1 MNELENLK
9 EIGIKE
15 ISRKTHIEP
24 TFLQYIFDKNFEK
37 LSRLNIKGY
46 AKILQ
51 REYGVDL
58 SELLAEYD
66 AFMQENMPDESKKTK
81 VSPKISSYTP
91 EDVSIQRQSS
101 GGGAGFFF
109 WIIILAII
117 AGGAYYFDAY
127 KYVQNFIASLNEDN
141 TSVSYSQSSIV
152 NEVKKNI
159 IDTNVTISQNTPKI
173 DANAS
178 SVKISAPAE
187 QNVTVN
193 PASVDQNTVKPSMA
207 AQPAPKVEQNVT
219 KPLNEAVITPKQR
232 VWIGIINLENGQKT
246 SSDTSK
252 SVNINLDQRQLVV
265 CGNGNIELKIGDK
278 VTKYNPSRPARFL
291 VENGDMKFLT
301 YDEFVEMNKGKSW

>member
-37 LSRLNIKGY
+37 LSRLNIRGY

-66 AFMQENMPDESKKTK
+66 AFMQENTPDDSHKTK
-81 VSPKISSYTP
+81 VSPKIASYTP
-91 EDVSIQRQSS
+91 DDITNQRQ
-101 GGGAGFFF
+101 GGGSGFFF

-117 AGGAYYFDAY
+117 GGGAYYFDAY
-127 KYVQNFIASLNEDN
+127 KYVQNFIATLNEDN

-159 IDTNVTISQNTPKI
+159 IDTNVTISQNAPKI

-187 QNVTVN
+187 QNVTVS
-193 PASVDQNTVKPSMA
+193 PASVDQNALKPSMA

-219 KPLNEAVITPKQR
+219 KPLNEAIITPKQR

>member
-66 AFMQENMPDESKKTK
+66 AFMQENTPDDSHKTK
-81 VSPKISSYTP
+81 VSPKIASYTP
-91 EDVSIQRQSS
+91 DDITNQRQ
-101 GGGAGFFF
+101 GGGSGFFF

-127 KYVQNFIASLNEDN
+127 KYVHNFIASLNEDN

-187 QNVTVN
+187 QNVPVS
-193 PASVDQNTVKPSMA
+193 PASVDQNALKPSMA

>member
-66 AFMQENMPDESKKTK
+66 AFMQENTPDDSHKTK
-81 VSPKISSYTP
+81 VSPKIASYTP
-91 EDVSIQRQSS
+91 DDITNQRQ
-101 GGGAGFFF
+101 GGGSGFFF

-117 AGGAYYFDAY
+117 GGGAYYFDAY
-127 KYVQNFIASLNEDN
+127 KYVQNFIATLNEDN

-187 QNVTVN
+187 QNVTVS
-193 PASVDQNTVKPSMA
+193 PASVDQNALKPNMA

>member
-37 LSRLNIKGY
+37 LSRLNMRGY

-66 AFMQENMPDESKKTK
+66 AFMQENTPDDSHKTK
-81 VSPKISSYTP
+81 VSPKIASYTP
-91 EDVSIQRQSS
+91 DDITNQRQ
-101 GGGAGFFF
+101 GGGSGFFF
-109 WIIILAII
+109 WVIILAII
-117 AGGAYYFDAY
+117 GGGAYYFDAY

-159 IDTNVTISQNTPKI
+159 IDTNVTITQNAPKI
-173 DANAS
+173 EANAS

-187 QNVTVN
+187 QNVTVS
-193 PASVDQNTVKPSMA
+193 PASVDQNAAKPSMA

>member
-37 LSRLNIKGY
+37 LSRLNMRGY

-66 AFMQENMPDESKKTK
+66 AFMQENTPDDSHKTK
-81 VSPKISSYTP
+81 VSPKIASYTP
-91 EDVSIQRQSS
+91 DDITNQRQ
-101 GGGAGFFF
+101 GGGSGFFF

-117 AGGAYYFDAY
+117 GGGAYYFDAY
-127 KYVQNFIASLNEDN
+127 KYVQNFIATLNEDN

-187 QNVTVN
+187 QNVTVS
-193 PASVDQNTVKPSMA
+193 PASVDQNALKPSMA

>member
-37 LSRLNIKGY
+37 LSRLNMRGY

-66 AFMQENMPDESKKTK
+66 AFMQENTPDDSHKTK
-81 VSPKISSYTP
+81 VSPKIASYTP
-91 EDVSIQRQSS
+91 DDITNQRQ
-101 GGGAGFFF
+101 GGGSGFFF

-159 IDTNVTISQNTPKI
+159 IDTNVTISQNAPKI

-187 QNVTVN
+187 QNVTVS
-193 PASVDQNTVKPSMA
+193 PAIVDQNALKPSMA

-219 KPLNEAVITPKQR
+219 KPLNEAIITPKQR

>member
-37 LSRLNIKGY
+37 LSRLNIRGY

-66 AFMQENMPDESKKTK
+66 AFMQENTPDDSHKTK
-81 VSPKISSYTP
+81 VSPKIASYTP
-91 EDVSIQRQSS
+91 DDITNQRQ
-101 GGGAGFFF
+101 GGGSGFFF
-109 WIIILAII
+109 WIVILAII
-117 AGGAYYFDAY
+117 GGGAYYFDAY
-127 KYVQNFIASLNEDN
+127 KYVQNFIATLNEDN

-159 IDTNVTISQNTPKI
+159 IDTNVTITQNTPKI
-173 DANAS
+173 EANAS

-187 QNVTVN
+187 QNASAN
-193 PASVDQNTVKPSMA
+193 ISNLEQPAIRQEPS
-207 AQPAPKVEQNVT
+207 QPAPKVEENLT
-219 KPLNEAVITPKQR
+219 KPLNEAIIMPKQK
-232 VWIGIINLENGQKT
+232 VWIGVINLENGQKI

-252 SVNINLDQRQLVV
+252 DVSINLDKRQLVV

-278 VTKYNPSRPARFL
+278 VTKYNPSRPARLL

>member
-37 LSRLNIKGY
+37 LSRLNMRGY

-66 AFMQENMPDESKKTK
+66 AFMQENTPDDSHKTK
-81 VSPKISSYTP
+81 VSPKIASYTP
-91 EDVSIQRQSS
+91 DDITNQRQ
-101 GGGAGFFF
+101 GGGSGFFF

-117 AGGAYYFDAY
+117 GGGAYYFDAY

-187 QNVTVN
+187 QNMTVS
-193 PASVDQNTVKPSMA
+193 PASVDQNALKPSMA

>member
-9 EIGIKE
+9 EIGVKE

-37 LSRLNIKGY
+37 LSRLNIRGY

-66 AFMQENMPDESKKTK
+66 AFMQENTPDDSHKTK
-81 VSPKISSYTP
+81 VSPKIASYTP
-91 EDVSIQRQSS
+91 DDITNQRQ
-101 GGGAGFFF
+101 GGGSGFFF
-109 WIIILAII
+109 WIVILAII
-117 AGGAYYFDAY
+117 GGGAYYFDAY
-127 KYVQNFIASLNEDN
+127 KYVQNFIATLNEDN

-159 IDTNVTISQNTPKI
+159 IDTNVTITQNTPKI
-173 DANAS
+173 EANAS

-187 QNVTVN
+187 QNASANVSN
-193 PASVDQNTVKPSMA
+193 LEQPAIRQEP
-207 AQPAPKVEQNVT
+207 AQPAPKVEENLT
-219 KPLNEAVITPKQR
+219 KPLNEAIITPKQR

>member
-9 EIGIKE
+9 EIGVKE

-37 LSRLNIKGY
+37 LSRLNMKGY

-66 AFMQENMPDESKKTK
+66 AFMQENTPDDSHKTK
-81 VSPKISSYTP
+81 VNPKIASYTP
-91 EDVSIQRQSS
+91 DDITNQRQ
-101 GGGAGFFF
+101 GGGSGFFF

-178 SVKISAPAE
+178 SMKISAPAE
-187 QNVTVN
+187 QNVTVS
-193 PASVDQNTVKPSMA
+193 PASIDQNALKPSMA

>member
-37 LSRLNIKGY
+37 LSRLNMRGY

-58 SELLAEYD
+58 GELLAEYD
-66 AFMQENMPDESKKTK
+66 AFMQENTPDDSHKTK
-81 VSPKISSYTP
+81 VSPKIASYTP
-91 EDVSIQRQSS
+91 DDITNQRQ
-101 GGGAGFFF
+101 GGGSGFFF

-127 KYVQNFIASLNEDN
+127 KYIQNFIATLNEDN

-187 QNVTVN
+187 QNVTVS
-193 PASVDQNTVKPSMA
+193 PASVDQNALKPSMA

>member
-1 MNELENLK
+1 MSELENLK

-37 LSRLNIKGY
+37 LSRLNIRGY

-66 AFMQENMPDESKKTK
+66 VFMQENTPDESKKTV
-81 VSPKISSYTP
+81 VSPKIASYTP
-91 EDVSIQRQSS
+91 DDITNQRQ
-101 GGGAGFFF
+101 GGGSGFFF

-117 AGGAYYFDAY
+117 GGGAYYFDAY
-127 KYVQNFIASLNEDN
+127 KYVQNFIATLNEDN

-159 IDTNVTISQNTPKI
+159 IDTNVTITQNAPKI
-173 DANAS
+173 EANAS

-187 QNVTVN
+187 QNVTVS
-193 PASVDQNTVKPSMA
+193 PASVDQNALKPSMA

>member
-9 EIGIKE
+9 EIGVKE

-37 LSRLNIKGY
+37 LSRLNMRGY

-187 QNVTVN
+187 QNASANVSN
-193 PASVDQNTVKPSMA
+193 LEQPAIRQEP
-207 AQPAPKVEQNVT
+207 AQPAPKVEENLT
-219 KPLNEAVITPKQR
+219 KPLNEAIITPKQR

>member
-37 LSRLNIKGY
+37 LSRLNMRGY

-66 AFMQENMPDESKKTK
+66 AFMQENTPDDSHKTK
-81 VSPKISSYTP
+81 VSPKIASYTP
-91 EDVSIQRQSS
+91 DDITNQRQ
-101 GGGAGFFF
+101 GGGSGFFF

-187 QNVTVN
+187 QNVTVS
-193 PASVDQNTVKPSMA
+193 PASVDQNALKPSMA

>member
-37 LSRLNIKGY
+37 LSRLNIRGY

-66 AFMQENMPDESKKTK
+66 AFMQENTPDDSHKTK
-81 VSPKISSYTP
+81 VSPKIASYTP
-91 EDVSIQRQSS
+91 DDITNQRQ
-101 GGGAGFFF
+101 GGGSGFFF

-127 KYVQNFIASLNEDN
+127 KYVQNFIATLNEDN

-159 IDTNVTISQNTPKI
+159 IDTNVTITQNAPKI
-173 DANAS
+173 EANAS

-187 QNVTVN
+187 QNATVN
-193 PASVDQNTVKPSMA
+193 PASVDQNALKPSMA

-219 KPLNEAVITPKQR
+219 KPLNEAIITPKQR

>member
-37 LSRLNIKGY
+37 LSRLNIRGY

-66 AFMQENMPDESKKTK
+66 AFMQENTPDDSHKTK
-81 VSPKISSYTP
+81 VSPKIASYTP
-91 EDVSIQRQSS
+91 DDITNQRQS
-101 GGGAGFFF
+101 GGSGFFF

-173 DANAS
+173 EANS
-178 SVKISAPAE
+178 SNVKISAPAE
-187 QNVTVN
+187 QNVTVS
-193 PASVDQNTVKPSMA
+193 PASVDQNALKPSMA

>member
-37 LSRLNIKGY
+37 LSRLNMRGY

-66 AFMQENMPDESKKTK
+66 SFMQENTPDDSHKTK
-81 VSPKISSYTP
+81 VSPKIASYTP
-91 EDVSIQRQSS
+91 DDITNQRQ
-101 GGGAGFFF
+101 GGGSGFFF

-117 AGGAYYFDAY
+117 GGGAYYFDAY

-187 QNVTVN
+187 QNVTVS
-193 PASVDQNTVKPSMA
+193 PASVDQNALKPSMA

-252 SVNINLDQRQLVV
+252 SININLDQRQLVV

>member
-1 MNELENLK
+1 MSELENLK

-37 LSRLNIKGY
+37 LSRLNIRGY

-66 AFMQENMPDESKKTK
+66 AFMQENTPDDSHKTK
-81 VSPKISSYTP
+81 VSPKIASYTP
-91 EDVSIQRQSS
+91 DDITNQRQ
-101 GGGAGFFF
+101 GGGSGFFF

-127 KYVQNFIASLNEDN
+127 KYVQNFIATLNEDN

-159 IDTNVTISQNTPKI
+159 IDTNVTITQNTPKI

-193 PASVDQNTVKPSMA
+193 PASVDQNALKPSMA

>member
-37 LSRLNIKGY
+37 LSRLNMRGY

-66 AFMQENMPDESKKTK
+66 TFMQENMPDDSHKTK
-81 VSPKISSYTP
+81 VSPKIASYTP
-91 EDVSIQRQSS
+91 DDITNQRQ
-101 GGGAGFFF
+101 GGGSGFFF

-187 QNVTVN
+187 QNVTVS
-193 PASVDQNTVKPSMA
+193 PASVDQNALKPSMA

>member
-1 MNELENLK
+1 MSELENLK

-37 LSRLNIKGY
+37 LSRLNIRGY

-66 AFMQENMPDESKKTK
+66 AFMQENTPDDSHKTK
-81 VSPKISSYTP
+81 VSPKIASYTP
-91 EDVSIQRQSS
+91 DDITNQRQ
-101 GGGAGFFF
+101 GGGSGFFF

-117 AGGAYYFDAY
+117 GGGAYYFDAY
-127 KYVQNFIASLNEDN
+127 KYVQNFIATLNEDN

-187 QNVTVN
+187 QNVTVS
-193 PASVDQNTVKPSMA
+193 PASVDQNALKPSMA

>member
-37 LSRLNIKGY
+37 LSRLNIRGY

-66 AFMQENMPDESKKTK
+66 AFMQENTPDESNKTV
-81 VSPKISSYTP
+81 VSPKIASYTP
-91 EDVSIQRQSS
+91 DDITNQRQ
-101 GGGAGFFF
+101 GGGSGFFF
-109 WIIILAII
+109 WIVILAII
-117 AGGAYYFDAY
+117 GGGAYYFDAY
-127 KYVQNFIASLNEDN
+127 KYVQNFIATLNEDN

-159 IDTNVTISQNTPKI
+159 IDTNVTITQNAPKI
-173 DANAS
+173 EANS
-178 SVKISAPAE
+178 SNVKISAPAE
-187 QNVTVN
+187 QNVTVS
-193 PASVDQNTVKPSMA
+193 PASVDQNALKPSMA

-219 KPLNEAVITPKQR
+219 KPLNEAIITPKQR

>member
-37 LSRLNIKGY
+37 LSRLNIRGY

-66 AFMQENMPDESKKTK
+66 AFMQENTPDDSHKTK
-81 VSPKISSYTP
+81 VSPKIASYTP
-91 EDVSIQRQSS
+91 DDITNQRQS
-101 GGGAGFFF
+101 GGSGFFF

-117 AGGAYYFDAY
+117 GGGAYYFDAY
-127 KYVQNFIASLNEDN
+127 KYVQNFIATLNEDN

-159 IDTNVTISQNTPKI
+159 IDTNVTITQNAPKI
-173 DANAS
+173 EANS
-178 SVKISAPAE
+178 SNVKISAPAE
-187 QNVTVN
+187 QN
-193 PASVDQNTVKPSMA
+193 ASTNVSNLEQN
-207 AQPAPKVEQNVT
+207 APKVEAAQPTPKVEENLT
-219 KPLNEAVITPKQR
+219 KPLNEAIIMPKQK
-232 VWIGIINLENGQKT
+232 VWIGIINLENGQKV

-252 SVNINLDQRQLVV
+252 DVSINLDQRQLVV
-265 CGNGNIELKIGDK
+265 CGNGNIEVKIGDK

-291 VENGDMKFLT
+291 VENGEMKFVS
-301 YDEFVEMNKGKSW
+301 YDEFVELNKGKSW

>member
-1 MNELENLK
+1 MSELENLK

-37 LSRLNIKGY
+37 LSRLNMRGY

-66 AFMQENMPDESKKTK
+66 AFMQENTPDDSHKTK
-81 VSPKISSYTP
+81 VSPKIASYTP
-91 EDVSIQRQSS
+91 GDITNQRQ
-101 GGGAGFFF
+101 GGGSGFFF
-109 WIIILAII
+109 WVIILAII
-117 AGGAYYFDAY
+117 GGGAYYFDAY
-127 KYVQNFIASLNEDN
+127 KYVQNFIATLNEDN

-159 IDTNVTISQNTPKI
+159 IDTNVMITQNTPKI
-173 DANAS
+173 EANAS

-187 QNVTVN
+187 QN
-193 PASVDQNTVKPSMA
+193 ASTNVSNLEQNTPKVEA
-207 AQPAPKVEQNVT
+207 AQPAPKIEENLT
-219 KPLNEAVITPKQR
+219 KPLNEAIIMPKQK
-232 VWIGIINLENGQKT
+232 VWIGIINLENGQKV

-252 SVNINLDQRQLVV
+252 DVSINLDQRQLVV
-265 CGNGNIELKIGDK
+265 CGNGNIEVKIGDK

-291 VENGDMKFLT
+291 VENGEMKFVS
-301 YDEFVEMNKGKSW
+301 YDEFVELNKGKSW

>member
-1 MNELENLK
+1 MSELENLK

-37 LSRLNIKGY
+37 LSRLNIRGY

-66 AFMQENMPDESKKTK
+66 AFMQENTPDESNKTV
-81 VSPKISSYTP
+81 VSPKIASYTP
-91 EDVSIQRQSS
+91 NDITNQRQ
-101 GGGAGFFF
+101 GGGSGFFF
-109 WIIILAII
+109 WVIILAII

-187 QNVTVN
+187 QNVTVS
-193 PASVDQNTVKPSMA
+193 PASVDQNALKPSMA

-219 KPLNEAVITPKQR
+219 KPLNEAIITPKQR

>member
-1 MNELENLK
+1 MSELENLK

-37 LSRLNIKGY
+37 LSRLNMRGY

-66 AFMQENMPDESKKTK
+66 AFMQENTPDDSHKTK
-81 VSPKISSYTP
+81 VSPKIASYTP
-91 EDVSIQRQSS
+91 DDITNQRQ
-101 GGGAGFFF
+101 GGGSGFFF
-109 WIIILAII
+109 WVIILAII
-117 AGGAYYFDAY
+117 GGGAYYFDAY

-159 IDTNVTISQNTPKI
+159 IDTNVTITQNAPKI
-173 DANAS
+173 EANAS

-187 QNVTVN
+187 QNVTVS
-193 PASVDQNTVKPSMA
+193 PASVDQNALKPSMA

-219 KPLNEAVITPKQR
+219 KPLNEAIITPKQR

>member
-1 MNELENLK
+1 MNEIENLK

-37 LSRLNIKGY
+37 LSRLNIRGY

-66 AFMQENMPDESKKTK
+66 AFIQENTPDESHKTK
-81 VSPKISSYTP
+81 VTPKISSYTSR
-91 EDVSIQRQSS
+91 DVVMQKQ
-101 GGGAGFFF
+101 GGGSSAGFFF

-117 AGGAYYFDAY
+117 GGGAYYFDAY
-127 KYVQNFIASLNEDN
+127 KYIQNFISSLDDEN
-141 TSVSYSQSSIV
+141 TSVTYSQSSIV

-159 IDTNVTISQNTPKI
+159 IDTNVTITQNTPKI
-173 DANAS
+173 ETNAS
-178 SVKISAPAE
+178 SVKITASAEENTSTNQANLE
-187 QNVTVN
+187 QN
-193 PASVDQNTVKPSMA
+193 AVKPSL
-207 AQPAPKVEQNVT
+207 AQGASTVEQNIT
-219 KPLNEAVITPKQR
+219 KPLNEAIITPKQR

-252 SVNINLDQRQLVV
+252 SVNINLDQKQLVV

-278 VTKYNPSRPARFL
+278 VTKYDPSRPARFL
-291 VENGDMKFLT
+291 VENGQMKFVS
-301 YDEFVEMNKGKSW
+301 YDEFVELNKGKSW

>member
-1 MNELENLK
+1 MNEIENLK

-37 LSRLNIKGY
+37 LSRLNIRGY

-66 AFMQENMPDESKKTK
+66 AFIQENTPDEIHKTK
-81 VSPKISSYTP
+81 VTPKISSYTP
-91 EDVSIQRQSS
+91 RDVVMQRQ
-101 GGGAGFFF
+101 GGGSGAGFFF

-117 AGGAYYFDAY
+117 GGGAYYFDAY
-127 KYVQNFIASLNEDN
+127 KYIQNFISSLDDEN
-141 TSVSYSQSSIV
+141 TSVTYSQSSIV

-159 IDTNVTISQNTPKI
+159 IDTNVTITQNTPKI
-173 DANAS
+173 ETNAS
-178 SVKISAPAE
+178 SVKITASAE
-187 QNVTVN
+187 QNTSTNQVN
-193 PASVDQNTVKPSMA
+193 LEQNAVRPSLAQGAST
-207 AQPAPKVEQNVT
+207 VEQNIT
-219 KPLNEAVITPKQR
+219 KPLNEAIITPKQR
-232 VWIGIINLENGQKT
+232 VWIGIINLENGQKI

-252 SVNINLDQRQLVV
+252 SVNINLDQKQLVV

-278 VTKYNPSRPARFL
+278 VTKYDPSRPARFL
-291 VENGDMKFLT
+291 VENGQMKFVS
-301 YDEFVEMNKGKSW
+301 YDEFVELNKGKSW

>member
-1 MNELENLK
+1 M
-9 EIGIKE
+9 
-15 ISRKTHIEP
+15 
-24 TFLQYIFDKNFEK
+24 
-37 LSRLNIKGY
+37 
-46 AKILQ
+46 
-51 REYGVDL
+51 
-58 SELLAEYD
+58 
-66 AFMQENMPDESKKTK
+66 
-81 VSPKISSYTP
+81 
-91 EDVSIQRQSS
+91 
-101 GGGAGFFF
+101 
-109 WIIILAII
+109 
-117 AGGAYYFDAY
+117 
-127 KYVQNFIASLNEDN
+127 
-141 TSVSYSQSSIV
+141 SYSQSSIV

-193 PASVDQNTVKPSMA
+193 PASVDQNALKPSMA

>member
-37 LSRLNIKGY
+37 LSRLNMRGY

-66 AFMQENMPDESKKTK
+66 AFMQENTPDDSHKTK
-81 VSPKISSYTP
+81 VSPKIASYTP
-91 EDVSIQRQSS
+91 DDITNQRQGS
-101 GGGAGFFF
+101 GSGFFF

-187 QNVTVN
+187 QNVTVS
-193 PASVDQNTVKPSMA
+193 PASVDQNALKPSMA

>member
-37 LSRLNIKGY
+37 LSRLNIRGY

-66 AFMQENMPDESKKTK
+66 AFMQENTPDDSHKTK
-81 VSPKISSYTP
+81 VSPKIASYTP
-91 EDVSIQRQSS
+91 DDITNQRQ
-101 GGGAGFFF
+101 GGGSGFFF

-117 AGGAYYFDAY
+117 GGGAYYFDAY
-127 KYVQNFIASLNEDN
+127 KYVQNFIATLNEDN

-159 IDTNVTISQNTPKI
+159 IDTNVTITQNAPKI
-173 DANAS
+173 EANSS

-187 QNVTVN
+187 QN
-193 PASVDQNTVKPSMA
+193 ASTNVSNLEQNAPKVEA
-207 AQPAPKVEQNVT
+207 VQPAPKVEQNVT
-219 KPLNEAVITPKQR
+219 KPLNEAIITPKQR

-301 YDEFVEMNKGKSW
+301 YDEFVELNKGKSW

>member
-37 LSRLNIKGY
+37 LSRLNMRGY

-66 AFMQENMPDESKKTK
+66 AFMQENTPDDSHKTK
-81 VSPKISSYTP
+81 VSPKIASYTP
-91 EDVSIQRQSS
+91 DDITNQRQ

-187 QNVTVN
+187 QNVTVS
-193 PASVDQNTVKPSMA
+193 PASVDQNALKPSMA

-219 KPLNEAVITPKQR
+219 KPLNEAIITPKQR

>member
-1 MNELENLK
+1 MSEIENLK

-37 LSRLNIKGY
+37 LSRLNIRGY

-66 AFMQENMPDESKKTK
+66 AFIQENTPDESHKTK
-81 VSPKISSYTP
+81 VTPKISSYTP
-91 EDVSIQRQSS
+91 RDVVMQKQ
-101 GGGAGFFF
+101 GGGSGAGFFF

-117 AGGAYYFDAY
+117 GGSAYYFDAY
-127 KYVQNFIASLNEDN
+127 KYIQNFISSLDDEN
-141 TSVSYSQSSIV
+141 TSVTYSQSSIV

-159 IDTNVTISQNTPKI
+159 IDTNVIITQNTPKI
-173 DANAS
+173 ETNAS
-178 SVKISAPAE
+178 SVKIIASAE
-187 QNVTVN
+187 QNTSTN
-193 PASVDQNTVKPSMA
+193 QANLEQNAVKPSV
-207 AQPAPKVEQNVT
+207 AQGASMIEQNIT
-219 KPLNEAVITPKQR
+219 KPLNEAIITPKQR
-232 VWIGIINLENGQKT
+232 VWIGIINLENGQKI

-252 SVNINLDQRQLVV
+252 SVNINLDQKQLVV

-278 VTKYNPSRPARFL
+278 VTKYDPSRPARFL
-291 VENGDMKFLT
+291 VENGQMKFVS
-301 YDEFVEMNKGKSW
+301 YDEFVELNKGKSW

>member
-37 LSRLNIKGY
+37 LSRLNIRGY

-66 AFMQENMPDESKKTK
+66 AFMQENTPDDSHKTK
-81 VSPKISSYTP
+81 VSPKIASYTP
-91 EDVSIQRQSS
+91 DDITNQRQGS
-101 GGGAGFFF
+101 GSGFFF

-117 AGGAYYFDAY
+117 TGGAYYFDAY

-187 QNVTVN
+187 QNVTVS
-193 PASVDQNTVKPSMA
+193 PASVDQNALKPSMA

>member
-37 LSRLNIKGY
+37 LSRLNIRGY

-66 AFMQENMPDESKKTK
+66 AFMQENTPDDSHKTK
-81 VSPKISSYTP
+81 VSPKIASYTP
-91 EDVSIQRQSS
+91 DDITNQRQ
-101 GGGAGFFF
+101 GGGSGFFF

-127 KYVQNFIASLNEDN
+127 KYVQNFIATLNEDN

-173 DANAS
+173 EANAS

-187 QNVTVN
+187 QNATVN
-193 PASVDQNTVKPSMA
+193 PAGVDQNALKPSMA

-219 KPLNEAVITPKQR
+219 KPLNEAIITPKQR

>member
-1 MNELENLK
+1 MSEIENLK

-37 LSRLNIKGY
+37 LSRLNIRGY

-66 AFMQENMPDESKKTK
+66 AFIQENTPDESHKTK
-81 VSPKISSYTP
+81 VTPKISSYTP
-91 EDVSIQRQSS
+91 RDVVIQKQ
-101 GGGAGFFF
+101 GGGSGAGFFF

-117 AGGAYYFDAY
+117 GGSAYYFDAY
-127 KYVQNFIASLNEDN
+127 KYIQNFISSLDDEN
-141 TSVSYSQSSIV
+141 TSVTYSQSSIV

-159 IDTNVTISQNTPKI
+159 IDTNVTITQNTPKI
-173 DANAS
+173 ETNAS
-178 SVKISAPAE
+178 SVKIIASAE
-187 QNVTVN
+187 QNTSTN
-193 PASVDQNTVKPSMA
+193 QANLEQNAVKPSV
-207 AQPAPKVEQNVT
+207 AQGASMIEQNTT
-219 KPLNEAVITPKQR
+219 KPLNEAIITPKQR
-232 VWIGIINLENGQKT
+232 VWIGIINLENGQKI

-252 SVNINLDQRQLVV
+252 SVNINLDQKQLVV

-278 VTKYNPSRPARFL
+278 VTKYDPSRPARFL
-291 VENGDMKFLT
+291 VENGQMKFVS
-301 YDEFVEMNKGKSW
+301 YDEFVGLNKGKSW